1 MIATFIPKGAFS
13 INPKMINGVRHDG
26 FDHQEDESLKDLSK
40 THTRTDDESVSAVT
54 V

>member
-26 FDHQEDESLKDLSK
+26 FDHQDDESLKNFGEMQ
-40 THTRTDDESVSAVT
+40 TRKDDESVSAVT
-54 V
+54 I